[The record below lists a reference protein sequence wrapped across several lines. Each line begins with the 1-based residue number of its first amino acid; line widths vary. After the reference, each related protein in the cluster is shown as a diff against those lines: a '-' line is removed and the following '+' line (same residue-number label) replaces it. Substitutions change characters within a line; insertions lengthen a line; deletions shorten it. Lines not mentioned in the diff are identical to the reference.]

1 MSGIH
6 FGQGHFHP
14 VEIRRTP
21 GRPAVPF
28 ARISA
33 GWKAALLLG
42 FILATV
48 ILPLRF
54 WAWHLGVAVFLAI
67 VVAAARIPWRAF
79 FLRLLVVAPFIAGV
93 ALAAA
98 FHPGAGPSWQTVAAR
113 GLLCV
118 AAVTV
123 FAAVTPLG
131 ELPGLL
137 RQLKVPS
144 LLVTTLALMHRYL
157 SVLTAEA
164 ERMRRARASRTFSG
178 GNGTTWLLSADV
190 VGRLFVR
197 ASERAERIY
206 LAMCARGWK

>member
-14 VEIRRTP
+14 VAIRRTP

-33 GWKAALLLG
+33 GEKTLLLLV

-48 ILPLRF
+48 LLPLRF
-54 WAWHLGVAVFLAI
+54 WFWHLG
-67 VVAAARIPWRAF
+67 AAALLLALALAARLPLRALL
-79 FLRLLVVAPFIAGV
+79 LRLLIVAPFIAGV
-93 ALAAA
+93 TLAAA
-98 FHPGAGPSWQTVAAR
+98 FHPGAGPGWLTIAVR

-118 AAVTV
+118 AAVTI

-137 RQLKVPS
+137 RRLRVPA

-157 SVLTAEA
+157 SVLTAES

-178 GNGTTWLLSADV
+178 GNGATWLLSADV
-190 VGRLFVR
+190 IGRLFVR